1 MRVSVFGIGYV
12 GAVSAGCL
20 AKDGNTVIAVDPN
33 EAKVA
38 TLNAGRSPIVEPG
51 LEAIIAEQV
60 ASGRL
65 SAVGDPA
72 AAIAGTELSFVC
84 VGTPSRFNG
93 SLDTGYVLRAAEEI
107 GAALKTKDAYHVV
120 VIRSTILPGTMESTI
135 IPALARASGK
145 TPGMDFGVAYYP
157 EFLRESTAIRD
168 YYDPGAI
175 VFGAFD
181 GDVESINRL
190 SALNEHLPVAP
201 QVVPIRT
208 AEAIKYANNCWHAV
222 KISFSNEMGNIF
234 KAAGIDSHVVMD
246 ILCSDT
252 RLNISRAYMKPGFA
266 FGGSCLPKDLRA
278 LRFKARELD
287 VPTPVLDSA
296 LLANE
301 YQVRRAYDMV
311 AELGVRR
318 VGLVGLS
325 FKSDTDDLRES
336 PLVELAERLHGKG
349 YDLRIYDPSVSYGA
363 LTGANL
369 HFARS
374 HIPHL
379 STLLA
384 DDIES
389 VCDHA
394 DLLVIGN
401 RDKAA
406 ERAIDLVGGKKPV
419 VDLVRVEQASRR
431 NGLYNGICW

>member
-1 MRVSVFGIGYV
+1 MSCVRYKPLRWRDFFRRQWATMRVSVFGIGYV

-33 EAKVA
+33 EGKVA

-51 LEAIIAEQV
+51 LDAIIAAEV
-60 ASGRL
+60 KSGRL
-65 SAVGDPA
+65 RAVGDPA
-72 AAIAGTELSFVC
+72 QAIAGTDLSFVC

-107 GAALKTKDAYHVV
+107 GTALRTKSTYHVV
-120 VIRSTILPGTMESTI
+120 VIRSTILPGTMENTI

-181 GDVESINRL
+181 GDVESISRL
-190 SALNEHLPVAP
+190 SLLNDHLPVAP

-234 KAAGIDSHVVMD
+234 KAAGIDSHLVMD

-266 FGGSCLPKDLRA
+266 FGGSCLLKDLRA
-278 LRFKARELD
+278 LRFEARELD
-287 VPTPVLDSA
+287 VPTPVL
-296 LLANE
+296 
-301 YQVRRAYDMV
+301 
-311 AELGVRR
+311 
-318 VGLVGLS
+318 
-325 FKSDTDDLRES
+325 
-336 PLVELAERLHGKG
+336 
-349 YDLRIYDPSVSYGA
+349 
-363 LTGANL
+363 
-369 HFARS
+369 
-374 HIPHL
+374 
-379 STLLA
+379 
-384 DDIES
+384 
-389 VCDHA
+389 
-394 DLLVIGN
+394 
-401 RDKAA
+401 
-406 ERAIDLVGGKKPV
+406 
-419 VDLVRVEQASRR
+419 
-431 NGLYNGICW
+431 